1 MRCTA
6 HDLEISRLTACCDD
20 APNHE
25 KNYSQQVLR
34 AEKEVTLELRRLS
47 NLDIYP
53 VAELAHIRREHDS
66 MAKEWRQVSPY
77 TRRGRDMPRFLF
89 PAPLFGTYHVFDGS
103 FYLAD
108 KSSPMLHGLLIC
120 CKFTI
125 CSGFSRAVVVRRCLL
140 FLRRS
145 RKIPNSSNRTR
156 MAGTATNKASSRRTL
171 WVQQQLSFKLL
182 CVRRYTSKSQA
193 ALIAYSCR
201 V

>member
-1 MRCTA
+1 MPTRAGRRRWGVSRVSFRSKLGVSHADNRCPLFSCVRSIVRRRCMLVLEPEKHDDRTVPCGQSLSSKWIVARARACRLRVRCTA
-6 HDLEISRLTACCDD
+6 HDLEISLLTACCDD

-89 PAPLFGTYHVFDGS
+89 PEPTFGTTFSTVRS
-103 FYLAD
+103 T
-108 KSSPMLHGLLIC
+108 SPIKALRC
-120 CKFTI
+120 CMG
-125 CSGFSRAVVVRRCLL
+125 C
-140 FLRRS
+140 
-145 RKIPNSSNRTR
+145 
-156 MAGTATNKASSRRTL
+156 
-171 WVQQQLSFKLL
+171 
-182 CVRRYTSKSQA
+182 
-193 ALIAYSCR
+193 
-201 V
+201 